1 MQSTQQLPATGHLPP
16 ETASRLITEAKSLLR
31 QATTEPLHDM
41 ILKNL
46 VNEVQ
51 HHYNSFVTSLQSQ
64 VYQLQ
69 THNSH
74 LSGEVN
80 TLGNDICAQRSTV
93 ASLQNQ
99 IIQLQT
105 HNAYLSNEAAKLEKQ
120 TIGQLSEALNK
131 ATTPAPPNPQAQYR
145 GSTTRAKNWGAQIL
159 LPTTQL
165 NRDTPSLTTLQW
177 QANGMDAALVRR
189 LTELSSD
196 DEQDIDYPA
205 VINTLA
211 QLFVPQEALG
221 LGTTHVLDTHER
233 RYLNE
238 LAPDITIQRNTCS
251 ADRFNA
257 AAVIDLKGAAGKL
270 GSPTNLGQIFD
281 YLMELV
287 GCQPGRR
294 VFLGMLTDLRDGI
307 IVKYTIGAT
316 RGQHRRRSQDS
327 GSYTGH
333 LIQYRKTSLDVA
345 LRHLFHEL
353 TDETANPPH
362 LPFTPGAGELVHVLQ
377 RHSNAVVAVYRHK
390 GVNRIVKAPP
400 KPESVGAISSEI
412 AFLRRL
418 QGPSK
423 PKSIPELVY
432 VHDPPYPALP
442 EFGITP
448 AGQPIHLE
456 LFKTP
461 GEFRASLE
469 DILDALRWVHEHGLV
484 HRDVRTDNIV
494 VFRDWTD
501 NPGNPGQSRC
511 RGLLIDFDRAT
522 EIGKE
527 CHYEGGYISCPMEL
541 LENVRNIFTGSSV
554 RSYSG
559 SSADFLRENSI
570 DMDMQGL
577 HGAVEEASGQPESG
591 LSTLLYRPRK
601 AHDYLAF
608 VLLVN
613 TLIFPF
619 ALRWYSY
626 NRVVKANSEEHKR
639 LVRLWDGLKQSHAW
653 SGMVSLA
660 ESEETDIT
668 RWRKWLE
675 LIVWL

>member
-1 MQSTQQLPATGHLPP
+1 MQSTLQILAMRPLPP

-31 QATTEPLHDM
+31 QTTTEPLYDM

-51 HHYNSFVTSLQSQ
+51 HHYHTILASLETHYNSQVTSLQSQ
-64 VYQLQ
+64 
-69 THNSH
+69 T
-74 LSGEVN
+74 
-80 TLGNDICAQRSTV
+80 
-93 ASLQNQ
+93 
-99 IIQLQT
+99 IQLQT
-105 HNAYLSNEAAKLEKQ
+105 HNAHLSNEAAKLEKQTIQLQTHNAHLSNEAAKLEKQ

-131 ATTPAPPNPQAQYR
+131 ATTPALPNPYAQYR
-145 GSTTRAKNWGAQIL
+145 GSTTRAKNWGVQIL

-165 NRDTPSLTTLQW
+165 NRDTPSLTTLH
-177 QANGMDAALVRR
+177 QAYGMDAALVHR

-211 QLFVPQEALG
+211 QLFAPQAELG

-238 LAPDITIQRNTCS
+238 LSPDITIQRNTCS

-257 AAVIDLKGAAGKL
+257 AAVIDLKGVAGSAKL
-270 GSPTNLGQIFD
+270 ESPSNLGQIFD

-287 GCQPGRR
+287 ACQPGRR

-307 IVKYTIGAT
+307 IIKYTIGAT
-316 RGQHRRRSQDS
+316 RGQHRRRSQDPS
-327 GSYTGH
+327 SYTGH

-345 LRHLFHEL
+345 LRHLFAEL

-362 LPFTPGAGELVHVLQ
+362 LPFTSGAGELVHVLQ

-390 GVNRIVKAPP
+390 GINRIVKAAP
-400 KPESVGAISSEI
+400 KSESGGAISSEI

-432 VHDPPYPALP
+432 VHDPPHPALP

-484 HRDVRTDNIV
+484 HRDVRSDNIV
-494 VFRDWTD
+494 VFRGWTD
-501 NPGNPGQSRC
+501 NTGHPGQSRF

-527 CHYEGGYISCPMEL
+527 CQYEGGYISCPMEL
-541 LENVRNIFTGSSV
+541 LEKARDIFTGSSV
-554 RSYSG
+554 SRYPG
-559 SSADFLRENSI
+559 NSADFIMENSI

-577 HGAVEEASGQPESG
+577 HGMVEEASGQPELG

-660 ESEETDIT
+660 ESEEKDIT
-668 RWRKWLE
+668 RWRKLLE